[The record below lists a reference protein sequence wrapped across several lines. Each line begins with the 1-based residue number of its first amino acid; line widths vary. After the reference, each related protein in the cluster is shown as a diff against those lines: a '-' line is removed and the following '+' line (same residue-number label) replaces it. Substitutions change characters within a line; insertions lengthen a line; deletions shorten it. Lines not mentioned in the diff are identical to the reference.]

1 MPRISP
7 ERIFKSHH
15 PRATIE
21 RHSTTGGEVY
31 YLVRKQRDAF
41 MWSGEG
47 DTKAQAWKDA
57 CERLGLTALAS
68 PKPAPATEDAG
79 GGTS

>member
-31 YLVRKQRDAF
+31 YLVRKERRAYEP
-41 MWSGEG
+41 SGDG
-47 DTKAQAWKDA
+47 YTKAQAWKDA
-57 CERLGLTALAS
+57 CERLGLTAI
-68 PKPAPATEDAG
+68 KVENVG
-79 GGTS
+79 GVGS

>member
-7 ERIFKSHH
+7 ERIFKSHY
-15 PRATIE
+15 PSAVIR
-21 RHSTTGGEVY
+21 RHTTNGYKTY
-31 YLVRKQRDAF
+31 YLVRKQRDTI
-41 MWSGEG
+41 MWSGSG